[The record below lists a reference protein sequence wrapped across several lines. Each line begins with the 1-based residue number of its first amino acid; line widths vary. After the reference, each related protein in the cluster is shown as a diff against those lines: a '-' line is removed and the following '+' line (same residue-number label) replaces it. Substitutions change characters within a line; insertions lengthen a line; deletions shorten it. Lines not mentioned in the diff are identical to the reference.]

1 MIYDEIADTLL
12 RAGIPVNTK
21 GFIYIHDALEL
32 MDKDPYYFSGK
43 ICALYAKIAK
53 QNGAS
58 FAQVERGIRY
68 AFEGALTRGD
78 SKLAGHYL
86 DPVNTQNSNELKVL
100 FLRWKQ
106 EMQQTKEISCDNLS
120 ACREQIYNEILAEM
134 KALASGIQQAVS
146 NAASPPKAR

>member
-53 QNGAS
+53 QNGLQIKYV
-58 FAQVERGIRY
+58 FDNNQ
-68 AFEGALTRGD
+68 FLHHH
-78 SKLAGHYL
+78 KLYHQL
-86 DPVNTQNSNELKVL
+86 DAHQFQYHFPQ
-100 FLRWKQ
+100 
-106 EMQQTKEISCDNLS
+106 
-120 ACREQIYNEILAEM
+120 
-134 KALASGIQQAVS
+134 
-146 NAASPPKAR
+146 

>member
-53 QNGAS
+53 
-58 FAQVERGIRY
+58 
-68 AFEGALTRGD
+68 
-78 SKLAGHYL
+78 
-86 DPVNTQNSNELKVL
+86 
-100 FLRWKQ
+100 
-106 EMQQTKEISCDNLS
+106 
-120 ACREQIYNEILAEM
+120 
-134 KALASGIQQAVS
+134 
-146 NAASPPKAR
+146 

>member
-78 SKLAGHYL
+78 SKLSGPRQYPKL
-86 DPVNTQNSNELKVL
+86 QSTQSLVSAVETGLTSERDS
-100 FLRWKQ
+100 F
-106 EMQQTKEISCDNLS
+106 MQ
-120 ACREQIYNEILAEM
+120 
-134 KALASGIQQAVS
+134 
-146 NAASPPKAR
+146 

>member
-58 FAQVERGIRY
+58 FAQVERGIR
-68 AFEGALTRGD
+68 GD

-86 DPVNTQNSNELKVL
+86 DPVNTQSSNQLKVL

-106 EMQQTKEISCDNLS
+106 DSHQRETALCNNMSV
-120 ACREQIYNEILAEM
+120 CRAEIYNEILAEM
-134 KALASGIQQAVS
+134 KVLTSTIRQAALSAVS
-146 NAASPPKAR
+146 QKTAV

>member
-58 FAQVERGIRY
+58 FAQVERGI
-68 AFEGALTRGD
+68 
-78 SKLAGHYL
+78 S
-86 DPVNTQNSNELKVL
+86 SNQLKVL

-106 EMQQTKEISCDNLS
+106 DSHQRETALCNNMSV
-120 ACREQIYNEILAEM
+120 CRAEIYNEILAEM
-134 KALASGIQQAVS
+134 KVLTSTIRQAALSAVS
-146 NAASPPKAR
+146 QKTAV

>member
-68 AFEGALTRGD
+68 AFEAGIRNWRGIIWTP
-78 SKLAGHYL
+78 S
-86 DPVNTQNSNELKVL
+86 
-100 FLRWKQ
+100 
-106 EMQQTKEISCDNLS
+106 I
-120 ACREQIYNEILAEM
+120 
-134 KALASGIQQAVS
+134 
-146 NAASPPKAR
+146 PKAPINSKSCFCGGNRTHIRERQLYAIICPYAVRRYTTRSLLR

>member
-58 FAQVERGIRY
+58 FAQVERGRRY

-78 SKLAGHYL
+78 CI
-86 DPVNTQNSNELKVL
+86 
-100 FLRWKQ
+100 F
-106 EMQQTKEISCDNLS
+106 
-120 ACREQIYNEILAEM
+120 
-134 KALASGIQQAVS
+134 AVH
-146 NAASPPKAR
+146 

>member
-86 DPVNTQNSNELKVL
+86 DPVNTQSSNQLKVL

-106 EMQQTKEISCDNLS
+106 DSHQRDSFMQ
-120 ACREQIYNEILAEM
+120 
-134 KALASGIQQAVS
+134 
-146 NAASPPKAR
+146 

>member
-146 NAASPPKAR
+146 NAASPPKAI

>member
-1 MIYDEIADTLL
+1 MRNTKKVSSAMEVCVIKPTSMEDTREIADTLL

-68 AFEGALTRGD
+68 AFEV
-78 SKLAGHYL
+78 
-86 DPVNTQNSNELKVL
+86 P
-100 FLRWKQ
+100 
-106 EMQQTKEISCDNLS
+106 
-120 ACREQIYNEILAEM
+120 
-134 KALASGIQQAVS
+134 
-146 NAASPPKAR
+146 

>member
-58 FAQVERGIRY
+58 FAQVERGILY
-68 AFEGALTRGD
+68 AFEGALTRGIR
-78 SKLAGHYL
+78 
-86 DPVNTQNSNELKVL
+86 NW
-100 FLRWKQ
+100 R
-106 EMQQTKEISCDNLS
+106 
-120 ACREQIYNEILAEM
+120 
-134 KALASGIQQAVS
+134 GIIWTPS
-146 NAASPPKAR
+146 IPKAPINSKSCFCGGNRTHIRERQLYAIICPYAVRRYTTRSLLR

>member
-1 MIYDEIADTLL
+1 
-12 RAGIPVNTK
+12 
-21 GFIYIHDALEL
+21 

-68 AFEGALTRGD
+68 AFEGALTRED
-78 SKLAGHYL
+78 SKLAGYYL
-86 DPVNTQNSNELKVL
+86 DPVNTQLKVL

-106 EMQQTKEISCDNLS
+106 DSRQRETALCNNMSV
-120 ACREQIYNEILAEM
+120 CRTEIYNELLAEI
-134 KALASGIQQAVS
+134 KVLTSTIRQATLSAVS
-146 NAASPPKAR
+146 QKTAV